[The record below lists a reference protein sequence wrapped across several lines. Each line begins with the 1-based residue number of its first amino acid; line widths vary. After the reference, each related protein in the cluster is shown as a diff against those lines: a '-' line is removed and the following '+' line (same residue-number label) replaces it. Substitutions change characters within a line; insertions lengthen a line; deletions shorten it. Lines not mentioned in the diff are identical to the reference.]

1 MKDEPRPA
9 ARVGLVR
16 QGKARR
22 RLALGFCSWR
32 GAFSA
37 SETGS
42 RPIKRPGSSSPS
54 QSFISLRFSA
64 PSGWIMALG
73 SDDKVPSTLNDWER
87 RYPTSQILDAEAKRR
102 QRLRSI
108 AIAWALAAI
117 ALMFFLVTI
126 VRLGAN
132 VANRPL

>member
-1 MKDEPRPA
+1 
-9 ARVGLVR
+9 
-16 QGKARR
+16 
-22 RLALGFCSWR
+22 
-32 GAFSA
+32 
-37 SETGS
+37 
-42 RPIKRPGSSSPS
+42 
-54 QSFISLRFSA
+54 
-64 PSGWIMALG
+64 MALG

-87 RYPTSQILDAEAKRR
+87 RYPTPQILDAEAKRR

-108 AIAWALAAI
+108 AIAWALAAV

>member
-1 MKDEPRPA
+1 
-9 ARVGLVR
+9 
-16 QGKARR
+16 
-22 RLALGFCSWR
+22 
-32 GAFSA
+32 
-37 SETGS
+37 
-42 RPIKRPGSSSPS
+42 
-54 QSFISLRFSA
+54 
-64 PSGWIMALG
+64 MALG
-73 SDDKVPSTLNDWER
+73 SDDKVPSTLKDWER
-87 RYPTSQILDAEAKRR
+87 RDPAPQMLDVQAKRR

>member
-1 MKDEPRPA
+1 MDLDLDPKLDGGFTTRGQIE
-9 ARVGLVR
+9 
-16 QGKARR
+16 R
-22 RLALGFCSWR
+22 RLA
-32 GAFSA
+32 
-37 SETGS
+37 
-42 RPIKRPGSSSPS
+42 K
-54 QSFISLRFSA
+54 
-64 PSGWIMALG
+64 
-73 SDDKVPSTLNDWER
+73 
-87 RYPTSQILDAEAKRR
+87 LDAKEARRR

>member
-1 MKDEPRPA
+1 
-9 ARVGLVR
+9 
-16 QGKARR
+16 
-22 RLALGFCSWR
+22 
-32 GAFSA
+32 
-37 SETGS
+37 
-42 RPIKRPGSSSPS
+42 
-54 QSFISLRFSA
+54 
-64 PSGWIMALG
+64 MALG
-73 SDDKVPSTLNDWER
+73 SDDKVPSTLEDSER
-87 RYPTSQILDAEAKRR
+87 QYRAPQILDAEAKRR

>member
-1 MKDEPRPA
+1 
-9 ARVGLVR
+9 
-16 QGKARR
+16 
-22 RLALGFCSWR
+22 
-32 GAFSA
+32 
-37 SETGS
+37 
-42 RPIKRPGSSSPS
+42 
-54 QSFISLRFSA
+54 
-64 PSGWIMALG
+64 MALG
-73 SDDKVPSTLNDWER
+73 SDNKAPGVFNDR
-87 RYPTSQILDAEAKRR
+87 TRQFPAPQFLDAEAKRR

>member
-1 MKDEPRPA
+1 M
-9 ARVGLVR
+9 
-16 QGKARR
+16 
-22 RLALGFCSWR
+22 
-32 GAFSA
+32 A
-37 SETGS
+37 S
-42 RPIKRPGSSSPS
+42 
-54 QSFISLRFSA
+54 
-64 PSGWIMALG
+64 G
-73 SDDKVPSTLNDWER
+73 SDNKGLGTFKDWER
-87 RYPTSQILDAEAKRR
+87 RYPAPPDLDAEAKRR